1 MRLNL
6 RGGVARGAAGETAEL
21 LELEVWN
28 PCLPGVHK
36 HEKER
41 DGAPALLCCSG
52 HSCLRALDL
61 LHKLRL
67 RALNQYSAN
76 KSIRRLC

>member
-6 RGGVARGAAGETAEL
+6 RGGVARGAAGEAAEL

-36 HEKER
+36 HENER
-41 DGAPALLCCSG
+41 DGAPA
-52 HSCLRALDL
+52 
-61 LHKLRL
+61 
-67 RALNQYSAN
+67 
-76 KSIRRLC
+76 